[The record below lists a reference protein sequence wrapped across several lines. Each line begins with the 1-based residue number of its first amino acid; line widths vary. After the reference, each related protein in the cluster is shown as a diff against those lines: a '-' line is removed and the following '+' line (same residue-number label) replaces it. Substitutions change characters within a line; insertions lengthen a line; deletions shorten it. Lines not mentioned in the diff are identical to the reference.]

1 MQRDQILNYEKGR
14 SEKSRSALSPPKRS
28 GWQVAARVWSNWLT
42 GIPPGLIIRTLGK
55 QLSEKGGRFMKSIAE
70 TIIAL
75 ETAALEAWHN
85 GNPSHYLELYSKDF
99 TYFDPAHER
108 RLDGWDKIKEFYE
121 SMRGKIKMDKFEMI
135 NPVVQ
140 QSETMAVLT
149 YNLHSYS
156 GETLW
161 KENCTEV
168 YRLEENNE
176 WKIIHSHW
184 SLTKPP
190 VD

>member
-1 MQRDQILNYEKGR
+1 MNL
-14 SEKSRSALSPPKRS
+14 
-28 GWQVAARVWSNWLT
+28 LT
-42 GIPPGLIIRTLGK
+42 YIIMDKNTVL
-55 QLSEKGGRFMKSIAE
+55 E

-75 ETAALEAWHN
+75 EREAMSAWHD
-85 GNPSHYLELYSKDF
+85 GNPSPFLELYSKDF
-99 TYFDPAHER
+99 TYFDPGQEV
-108 RLDGWDKIKEFYE
+108 RLEGWDKIKELYD
-121 SMRGKIKMDKFEMI
+121 SLRGKVKMDRFEMI

-140 QSETMAVLT
+140 ATDTMAVLT

-176 WKIIHSHW
+176 WKIIHCHFSP
-184 SLTKPP
+184 TKLPLINK
-190 VD
+190 

>member
-1 MQRDQILNYEKGR
+1 MD
-14 SEKSRSALSPPKRS
+14 KRT
-28 GWQVAARVWSNWLT
+28 VT
-42 GIPPGLIIRTLGK
+42 
-55 QLSEKGGRFMKSIAE
+55 E

-75 ETAALEAWHN
+75 ETAALDAWHK
-85 GNPSHYLELYSKDF
+85 GNPSLYLELYSKDF
-99 TYFDPAHER
+99 TYFDPAHEK
-108 RLDGWDKIKEFYE
+108 RLDGWDKIKAFYE
-121 SMRGKIKMDKFEMI
+121 SMRGKVNMDKFEII

-140 QSETMAVLT
+140 STGTMAVLT
-149 YNLHSYS
+149 YNLRSYS

-184 SLTKPP
+184 SLTQPAI
-190 VD
+190 D

>member
-1 MQRDQILNYEKGR
+1 MEQQ
-14 SEKSRSALSPPKRS
+14 
-28 GWQVAARVWSNWLT
+28 
-42 GIPPGLIIRTLGK
+42 
-55 QLSEKGGRFMKSIAE
+55 

-75 ETAALEAWHN
+75 EAAALEAWHN
-85 GNPSHYLELYSKDF
+85 GNPSLYLDLYSNDF

-108 RLDGWDKIKEFYE
+108 RLDGWDSIKEFYE
-121 SMRGKIKMDKFEMI
+121 GMRGKVKMDRFEMI

-140 QSETMAVLT
+140 KTGTMAVLT

-156 GETLW
+156 GEKLW

-168 YRLEENNE
+168 YRQEENNE

-184 SLTKPP
+184 SLTKPAF
-190 VD
+190 D

>member
-1 MQRDQILNYEKGR
+1 MDNLTI
-14 SEKSRSALSPPKRS
+14 S
-28 GWQVAARVWSNWLT
+28 G
-42 GIPPGLIIRTLGK
+42 
-55 QLSEKGGRFMKSIAE
+55 

-75 ETAALEAWHN
+75 ERAALEAWLD
-85 GNPSHYLELYSKDF
+85 GNPSPYLELYSKDF
-99 TYFDPAHER
+99 TYFDPVQES
-108 RLDGWDKIKEFYE
+108 RLDGWDRIKELYE
-121 SMRGKIKMDKFEMI
+121 SMRGSVKMEKFKII

-140 QSETMAVLT
+140 HAGTMAVLT
-149 YNLHSYS
+149 YNLHTSS

-184 SLTKPP
+184 SLTKPSI
-190 VD
+190 

>member
-1 MQRDQILNYEKGR
+1 MDNPNITK
-14 SEKSRSALSPPKRS
+14 
-28 GWQVAARVWSNWLT
+28 
-42 GIPPGLIIRTLGK
+42 
-55 QLSEKGGRFMKSIAE
+55 

-85 GNPSHYLELYSKDF
+85 GDPSPYLDLYSKDF

-108 RLDGWDKIKEFYE
+108 RLDGWDRIKELYE
-121 SMRGKIKMDKFEMI
+121 SMRGKVKMDRFEMI

-140 QSETMAVLT
+140 QTDRMAVLT
-149 YNLHSYS
+149 FNLHSYS

-168 YRLEENNE
+168 YRLEEQSE

-184 SLTKPP
+184 SLTKPSL
-190 VD
+190 D

>member
-1 MQRDQILNYEKGR
+1 MDK
-14 SEKSRSALSPPKRS
+14 
-28 GWQVAARVWSNWLT
+28 LT
-42 GIPPGLIIRTLGK
+42 
-55 QLSEKGGRFMKSIAE
+55 IAE

-75 ETAALEAWHN
+75 ETKALDAWHN
-85 GNPSHYLELYSKDF
+85 GDPSPYLDLYSKDF

-108 RLDGWDKIKEFYE
+108 RIDGWDKIKVFYE
-121 SMRGKIKMDKFEMI
+121 SMRGQVKMDKYEMI

-140 QSETMAVLT
+140 STTTMAVLT

-156 GETLW
+156 GEILW

-176 WKIIHSHW
+176 WKIVHSHW
-184 SLTKPP
+184 SLTKPSIA
-190 VD
+190 

>member
-1 MQRDQILNYEKGR
+1 MDK
-14 SEKSRSALSPPKRS
+14 
-28 GWQVAARVWSNWLT
+28 
-42 GIPPGLIIRTLGK
+42 LIIT
-55 QLSEKGGRFMKSIAE
+55 E

-75 ETAALEAWHN
+75 ETAALDAWHK
-85 GNPSHYLELYSKDF
+85 GNPSPYLELYSKDF

-108 RLDGWDKIKEFYE
+108 RLDGWDKIKALYE
-121 SMRGKIKMDKFEMI
+121 SMRGKVKMDKFEMI

-140 QSETMAVLT
+140 QTDTMVVLT

-156 GETLW
+156 GEKLW

-168 YRLEENNE
+168 YRFEENNE

-184 SLTKPP
+184 SFTKPSI
-190 VD
+190 V

>member
-1 MQRDQILNYEKGR
+1 MDK
-14 SEKSRSALSPPKRS
+14 
-28 GWQVAARVWSNWLT
+28 LT
-42 GIPPGLIIRTLGK
+42 
-55 QLSEKGGRFMKSIAE
+55 IAE
-70 TIIAL
+70 SIIAL
-75 ETAALEAWHN
+75 ETKALDAWHN
-85 GNPSHYLELYSKDF
+85 GDPSPYLELYSKDF

-108 RLDGWDKIKEFYE
+108 RIDGWDKIKVFYE
-121 SMRGKIKMDKFEMI
+121 SMRGKVKMDKFEMI

-140 QSETMAVLT
+140 STSTMAVLT

-156 GETLW
+156 GEKLW

-184 SLTKPP
+184 SLTKPSI
-190 VD
+190 D